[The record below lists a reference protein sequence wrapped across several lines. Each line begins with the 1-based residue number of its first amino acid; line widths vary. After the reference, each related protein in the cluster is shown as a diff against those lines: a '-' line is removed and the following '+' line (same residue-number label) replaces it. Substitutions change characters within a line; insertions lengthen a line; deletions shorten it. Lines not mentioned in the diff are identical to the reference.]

1 MLRLETYSKTRSEF
15 SGVKGYAYKQ
25 AQSYL
30 KNVFD
35 PHNLHKGPMRYKE
48 TVSLYEGPG
57 VPGEKGSA
65 ANYRA
70 NVMIQRA
77 RIQEINKFLDA
88 VSSTVGRSRLQPDKP
103 GLMDVID
110 KRTNTINQDLILSHG
125 SEYDPL
131 SKSDLKRFFESKK
144 QAKLESE
151 VGSDLMFVVASII
164 KKNKLKTNKKDFNK
178 FLQEHIDIKDAKDKR
193 DLIKDHMIDGK
204 KENFNQKLE
213 RLDEFIKF
221 ANDPVLDDMVKKA
234 LKAGINVDNIFI

>member
-1 MLRLETYSKTRSEF
+1 MVRLERYSETRSEL
-15 SGVKGYAYKQ
+15 SGVKGYAYKK

-35 PHNLHKGPMRYKE
+35 PHNLHQGPMRYKE

-88 VSSTVGRSRLQPDKP
+88 VSSTIGRSRLQPEKK
-103 GLMDVID
+103 GLLDVID
-110 KRTNTINQDLILSHG
+110 KRTQTINDRLISSYG
-125 SEYDPL
+125 SEYEL
-131 SKSDLKRFFESKK
+131 SRDDLKRFFDSKK
-144 QAKLESE
+144 QAKLEAE

-178 FLQEHIDIKDAKDKR
+178 FLQEHIDIKDAKEKK
-193 DLIKDHMIDGK
+193 DLIKDHLVDGK

-213 RLDEFIKF
+213 RLNEFINF
-221 ANDPVLDDMVKKA
+221 ANDPILDQMVKKS